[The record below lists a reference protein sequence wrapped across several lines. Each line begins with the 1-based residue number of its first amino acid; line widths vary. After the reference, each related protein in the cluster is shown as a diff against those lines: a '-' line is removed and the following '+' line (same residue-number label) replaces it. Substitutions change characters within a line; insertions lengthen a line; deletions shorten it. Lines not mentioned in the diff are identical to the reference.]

1 MSVIEKALSR
11 SREQRVP
18 NDAAAQRAPADP
30 IITTEP
36 KAPLQVRKVTL
47 DPAVLEHN
55 CVLPQIADRA
65 VLRAYK
71 ILRTRL
77 LQRLAAKNWRSV
89 AVTSTKPGEGK
100 TLTAINL
107 AVALAQDPNTRV
119 CLIDL
124 DLQRPRVAAHMGI
137 ECKPG
142 LGEYLLGE
150 AEAPQV
156 IYNCESPSLTVIPNT
171 RTFDHS
177 SDMLGGTR
185 TLELLRLIKAEMPQ
199 HIVIFDMPPLT
210 SDDVL
215 TFSPRID
222 GVLLVVAEGR
232 TDRAALE
239 KSREL
244 LAEMNILGVVL
255 NRSSERD
262 DGLAYY

>member
-1 MSVIEKALSR
+1 M
-11 SREQRVP
+11 
-18 NDAAAQRAPADP
+18 
-30 IITTEP
+30 
-36 KAPLQVRKVTL
+36 
-47 DPAVLEHN
+47 
-55 CVLPQIADRA
+55 
-65 VLRAYK
+65 LRAYK

-77 LQRLAAKNWRSV
+77 LQRLAAKNWRFV
-89 AVTSTKPGEGK
+89 AVTSTKSGEGK

-107 AVALAQDPNTRV
+107 AIALSQDPNTRV

-124 DLQRPRVAAHMGI
+124 DLQRPQVAAHLGI
-137 ECKPG
+137 ECEKRG

-150 AEAPQV
+150 AEAAQV
-156 IYNCESPSLTVIPNT
+156 IYNCGSPSLMVIPNT

-215 TFSPRID
+215 TFSCRID